1 VTCVHVD
8 EAIRRLRALAVPERR
23 AGMAR
28 YGISTETALGVTMAE
43 LRSLAREVGRDHE
56 LALALW
62 ETGIHEARLLAT
74 LVDEPA
80 RTTEAQLEAWV
91 LDLDSWDLCD
101 GLCGNLVDRTPFA
114 LDKAIGWSARDEEFV
129 RRAGFALIAW
139 SAVHRKDIADEHFE
153 RFLPIV
159 RAGATDD
166 RNYVKKAASWALRQ
180 IGKRSAA
187 LNAAAIETAEE
198 IAKIDSRAA
207 RWIARDVLREL
218 TSDAVRGRLAIR
230 AS

>member
-1 VTCVHVD
+1 MHVD

-28 YGISTETALGVTMAE
+28 YGISTAAALGVTMTE
-43 LRSLAREVGRDHE
+43 LRSLAREIGRDHE

-62 ETGIHEARLLAT
+62 ETGIHEGRLLAT

-101 GLCGNLVDRTPFA
+101 GFCGNLVDRTPFA
-114 LDKAIGWSARDEEFV
+114 FDKAVEWSARDEEFV
-129 RRAGFALIAW
+129 RRAAFALMAW
-139 SAVHRKDIADEHFE
+139 TAVHRKDVEDESFE
-153 RFLPIV
+153 RFLPII
-159 RAGATDD
+159 RAGATDE
-166 RNYVKKAASWALRQ
+166 RNYVKKAVSWALRQ
-180 IGKRSAA
+180 IGKRSPP
-187 LNAAAIETAEE
+187 LHDAAIRTAEE
-198 IAKIDSRAA
+198 IGDSDAKAA

-218 TSDAVRGRLAIR
+218 TSEAVRTRLAAR
-230 AS
+230 AD